1 MPTDEWICKVRRI
14 HTTEQCSAT
23 ASNEVLTHAT
33 TQMNLENMLCERSQT
48 QKDTCCMIP
57 SLYEMP
63 RRGKSTEPEYISD
76 CQGMERGCI
85 GSDCQWELRFFL
97 VWWKRSG
104 ITFWNYISDGCTTL
118 WTYWKTLE
126 GWICGIWINNKNF
139 LLPSNM
145 FDIFHVTILNLNS
158 KHAH

>member
-1 MPTDEWICKVRRI
+1 MTSFLKSLNMESPDSPTIPLRYTPKRNGKHMFTQNLVNKCSQQHYSQKPQSVNKTMPTDEWIRKVQHI

-48 QKDTCCMIP
+48 QKDACCMIP
-57 SLYEMP
+57 SLYEIP
-63 RRGKSTEPEYISD
+63 SIGKSTEPEYISD

-97 VWWKRSG
+97 V
-104 ITFWNYISDGCTTL
+104 
-118 WTYWKTLE
+118 
-126 GWICGIWINNKNF
+126 
-139 LLPSNM
+139 
-145 FDIFHVTILNLNS
+145 
-158 KHAH
+158 